1 MSSKPSSGDLKY
13 SGLSIEEKMRQVER
27 DTLLWEQ
34 NEELKKS
41 NELNRQRIQEEIS
54 LNKQRIQAETILNN
68 EKIQAENERQER
80 NFEHEL
86 QIEDERNKHQERM
99 RFYKLCDELHMNY
112 DDIEKF
118 EIWLTHLTDEQ
129 KKLYAEIIAKGNSLI
144 SNSELNSLKEE
155 RNKIIDEIKKNEVKL
170 EKLEEKEDDY
180 KEDDEY
186 DDESIT
192 VTGLDRYVN
201 GTEGELLELIKQ
213 NKNIIAAWN
222 FILVVLNIVAII
234 MFIITDYKLAVL
246 IITGLIDL
254 LILNR
259 NIRLKNGIK
268 IITDAIEKHKKESTK
283 KSRKTSSDTVEG
295 LSSKIYKLRKK
306 LREKDEII
314 NKAVIRRKEELVDNE
329 EYKKIALSYEDALEV
344 IYSNNMNKAPNQVE
358 FYNFRLHHYNKDV
371 EMLLK
376 KLNIYLQRITKEDVI
391 KNGTVDDYNEFI
403 DNVLFGTDK

>member
-1 MSSKPSSGDLKY
+1 MSSKPSSADLKY
-13 SGLSIEEKMRQVER
+13 SDLEIKERIRQVER

-34 NEELKKS
+34 SEELKKA
-41 NELNRQRIQEEIS
+41 NELN
-54 LNKQRIQAETILNN
+54 NTRIQAEISINN
-68 EKIQAENERQER
+68 QKIQAENERQEK

-86 QIEDERNKHQERM
+86 QIEDERNRHQERM

-118 EIWLTHLTDEQ
+118 EIWLTYLTDEQ

-144 SNSELNSLKEE
+144 SNSELKHLNEE
-155 RNKIIDEIKKNEVKL
+155 RNKIIDEIEKNEGKL

-180 KEDDEY
+180 EEDDEY

-192 VTGLDRYVN
+192 VTGLDRYVK
-201 GTEGELLELIKQ
+201 GTEEELLELIKQ

-222 FILVVLNIVAII
+222 FILVVLTIVAII

-254 LILNR
+254 LILNK
-259 NIRLKNGIK
+259 NLRLKNGIK
-268 IITDAIEKHKKESTK
+268 ILTDAIEKHKKESTK
-283 KSRKTSSDTVEG
+283 KSRKTSSDTIEG

-314 NKAVIRRKEELVDNE
+314 NKAVIRRKEELADNE
-329 EYKKIALSYEDALEV
+329 EYKKIALSYEEALEV

-371 EMLLK
+371 EMLFK